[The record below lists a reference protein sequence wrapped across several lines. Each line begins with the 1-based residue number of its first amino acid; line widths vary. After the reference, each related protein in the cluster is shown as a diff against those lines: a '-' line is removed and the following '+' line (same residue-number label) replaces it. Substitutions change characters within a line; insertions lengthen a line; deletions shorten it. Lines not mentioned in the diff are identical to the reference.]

1 LRRIGIPKA
10 LMYYRFLPLWSTFF
24 RKLGFE
30 VVISDPMGRGFVG
43 RQSIAY
49 FEDSCLPMK
58 LMVVHCLDLVERVD
72 FLFVPRLISI
82 HPKYIMCPKFRG
94 VPDIIRLAVG
104 GQAEVIDEPFDSRL
118 GSDPWGTFSRAIG
131 HRLGLGSR
139 EIQSASRGALRVQ
152 AELEMDLTKRING
165 LPIRDI
171 FNLEVPTSRATSP
184 PGGLIV
190 ALIGHPYN
198 LYDVDVGKDVLGM
211 IRKLGCRIAIADSV
225 DGNEIDK
232 RVSNLSKEIYW
243 SSGREI
249 VGAALTFLARDDIDG
264 VVFLSSFK
272 CGIDALL
279 QEYLKRVFKAQGGR
293 NIPFLT
299 LSLDEHTTAQGL
311 GTRLEAFV
319 EICRERKPK
328 GTRKRG

>member
-1 LRRIGIPKA
+1 
-10 LMYYRFLPLWSTFF
+10 
-24 RKLGFE
+24 
-30 VVISDPMGRGFVG
+30 
-43 RQSIAY
+43 
-49 FEDSCLPMK
+49 
-58 LMVVHCLDLVERVD
+58 
-72 FLFVPRLISI
+72 
-82 HPKYIMCPKFRG
+82 
-94 VPDIIRLAVG
+94 
-104 GQAEVIDEPFDSRL
+104 
-118 GSDPWGTFSRAIG
+118 
-131 HRLGLGSR
+131 
-139 EIQSASRGALRVQ
+139 
-152 AELEMDLTKRING
+152 MDLTKRING

-171 FNLEVPTSRATSP
+171 FNLEVPTSGATSP

-211 IRKLGCRIAIADSV
+211 VRKLGCQIAIADSV

-249 VGAALTFLARDDIDG
+249 VGAALTFLDRDDIDG

-319 EICRERKPK
+319 EICGERKPK
-328 GTRKRG
+328 GARKRG